1 MGKKNDRIAELERRV
16 AALERY
22 VEQGKAAN
30 HAAVMSMIERGDYEI
45 SKIRSTPLERLKRL

>member
-22 VEQGKAAN
+22 VEQGKA
-30 HAAVMSMIERGDYEI
+30 VSEVSSVGKLR
-45 SKIRSTPLERLKRL
+45 RLMNP